1 MEMNEEFI
9 GELGI
14 LIENKNYSA
23 IKSLVSELHPTDAA
37 EMLAL
42 TEADKRLL
50 VFRLMGKT
58 LAAEAFVEMDPE
70 MQIELIQ
77 NFNDNELRGILSELY
92 LDDTV
97 DLIEEMPSNFVKR
110 ILANSDAE
118 TRKKINE
125 ILSYP
130 EDSAGSIMTVEL
142 VELKADMTLDAAL
155 EKIRATGFDKE
166 TIYTCYVTDKDRHL
180 IGVVS
185 VREILLSKGG
195 TINDIMTSNVIKVNT
210 HDDKEEV
217 TEKLREYGL
226 IALPVTDG
234 EDRLVGI
241 VTFDDAMD
249 VISEERE
256 EDIQIMAAIT
266 PSDTPYLKRSVTS
279 IWLSRIPWLLL
290 LMISATLT
298 GSIILSFES
307 SLAALPALT
316 AFIPM
321 IMGTG
326 GNSGSQ
332 ASVSV
337 TRAIS
342 HGEILFGDIFK
353 VIWKELRISIL
364 CALTLA
370 AANFAK
376 IVLWDMLLV
385 GSEGVTVTVAAIV
398 SITLAFTIIAAK
410 LIGASLPII
419 ASKLRLD
426 PAVMASPFI
435 TTLVD
440 AVSLLVYLATANA
453 MLAQI

>member
-1 MEMNEEFI
+1 MREEFVNEI
-9 GELGI
+9 AM
-14 LIENKNYSA
+14 LIESKNYPA
-23 IKSLVSELHPTDAA
+23 VKNMICELHPADAA
-37 EMLAL
+37 EVLCLAD
-42 TEADKRLL
+42 TDKRLI
-50 VFRLMGKT
+50 VFRLMGKS
-58 LAAEAFVEMDPE
+58 LAAEAFVEMDTD
-70 MQIELIQ
+70 MQFELLKS
-77 NFNDNELRGILSELY
+77 FNDNELRGILSELY

-97 DLIEEMPSNFVKR
+97 DLIEEMPANVVKR
-110 ILANSDAE
+110 ILSNSDAE

-125 ILSYP
+125 LLSYP
-130 EDSAGSIMTVEL
+130 EDSAGSIMTVEF
-142 VELKADMTLDAAL
+142 VELKANMTVSNALD
-155 EKIRATGFDKE
+155 KIRETGFDKE
-166 TIYTCYVTDKDRHL
+166 TIYTCYVTERDRRL

-185 VREILLSKGG
+185 VREILLSKEN
-195 TINDIMTSNVIKVNT
+195 TIGDIMTTNVIKVNT
-210 HDDKEEV
+210 NDDKEEV
-217 TEKLREYGL
+217 TKKLREYGL
-226 IALPVTDG
+226 IALPVTDK

-249 VISEERE
+249 VISEESE
-256 EDIQIMAAIT
+256 EDFQIMAAIT
-266 PSDTPYLKRSVTS
+266 PSDTPYLKQSVAK
-279 IWLSRIPWLLL
+279 IWLARIPWLLL

-342 HGEILFGDIFK
+342 HGEIAFGDIFR
-353 VIWKELRISIL
+353 VIWKELRISVL
-364 CALTLA
+364 CAITLA
-370 AANFAK
+370 IANFAK
-376 IVLWDMLLV
+376 ILIWDMLLLS
-385 GSEGVTVTVAAIV
+385 SEGVTVTVAAIV

-419 ASKLRLD
+419 ASKLKLD
-426 PAVMASPFI
+426 PAVMASPLI

>member
-9 GELGI
+9 RELDT
-14 LIENKNYSA
+14 LIENKNYPS
-23 IKSLVSELHPTDAA
+23 IKKLISELHPTDAA
-37 EMLAL
+37 EILSL
-42 TEADKRLL
+42 VEADKRLL
-50 VFRLMGKT
+50 IFRLMGKA

-70 MQIELIQ
+70 MQVELLKS
-77 NFNDNELRGILSELY
+77 FNDNELRGILSELY

-118 TRKKINE
+118 MRKKINE

-142 VELKADMTLDAAL
+142 VELKAHMTLSDAL

-166 TIYTCYVTDKDRHL
+166 TIYTCYVTDKNRHL

-185 VREILLSKGG
+185 VREILLSKGS
-195 TINDIMTSNVIKVNT
+195 TIGDIMTTNVIKVNT
-210 HDDKEEV
+210 HDDKEDV

-226 IALPVTDG
+226 IALPVTDK

-249 VISEERE
+249 VISEESE
-256 EDIQIMAAIT
+256 EDFQIMAAIT
-266 PSDTPYLKRSVTS
+266 PSDTPYLKQSVMK

-353 VIWKELRISIL
+353 VMWKELRISVL

-370 AANFAK
+370 VANFAK
-376 IVLWDMLLV
+376 IILWDMLLV

-426 PAVMASPFI
+426 PAVMASPLI

-453 MLAQI
+453 LLAQL

>member
-1 MEMNEEFI
+1 MREEFI
-9 GELGI
+9 NDIASFVET
-14 LIENKNYSA
+14 KNYSA
-23 IKSLVSELHPTDAA
+23 IKNMICELHPADAA
-37 EMLAL
+37 EVL
-42 TEADKRLL
+42 TVVEPDKRLI
-50 VFRLMGKT
+50 VFRLMGKS
-58 LAAEAFVEMDPE
+58 LAAEAFVEMDID
-70 MQIELIQ
+70 MQFELLKS
-77 NFNDNELRGILSELY
+77 FNDTELRSILSELY

-97 DLIEEMPSNFVKR
+97 DLIEEMPANVVKR
-110 ILANSDAE
+110 ILANTDGE

-125 ILSYP
+125 LLSYP
-130 EDSAGSIMTVEL
+130 EDSAGSIMTVEF
-142 VELKADMTLDAAL
+142 VELKADMTLSNAL
-155 EKIRATGFDKE
+155 DKIRRTGFDKE
-166 TIYTCYVTDKDRHL
+166 TIYTCYVTEKDKHL

-185 VREILLSKGG
+185 VRQILLSKEN
-195 TINDIMTSNVIKVNT
+195 TIGDIMTTSVIKVNT

-226 IALPVTDG
+226 IALPVTDN

-249 VISEERE
+249 VISEESE
-256 EDIQIMAAIT
+256 EDFQIMAAIT
-266 PSDTPYLKRSVTS
+266 PSATPYLKQSVVK

-290 LMISATLT
+290 LMISATIT
-298 GSIILSFES
+298 GAIILSFET
-307 SLAALPALT
+307 SLAVLPALT

-342 HGEILFGDIFK
+342 HGEIAFGDIFR
-353 VIWKELRISIL
+353 VIWKELRISVL
-364 CALTLA
+364 CAVTLA
-370 AANFAK
+370 VANFAK
-376 IVLWDMLLV
+376 ILLWDMILI
-385 GSEGVTVTVAAIV
+385 GSDGVTVTVAAIV
-398 SITLAFTIIAAK
+398 SITLAFTVIAAK

-419 ASKLRLD
+419 ASKLKLD

-435 TTLVD
+435 TTIVD

-453 MLAQI
+453 LLVQI

>member
-1 MEMNEEFI
+1 MNEEI
-9 GELGI
+9 AERI
-14 LIENKNYSA
+14 STLIDDKNYNA
-23 IKSLVSELHPTDAA
+23 IKKELCDIYPTDAA
-37 EMLAL
+37 EIISKI
-42 TEADKRLL
+42 EAEKRHL
-50 VFRLMGKT
+50 VFRLLSKT
-58 LAAEAFVEMDPE
+58 IAAETFVEMDSD
-70 MQIELIQ
+70 MQLELLKAFTDQ
-77 NFNDNELRGILSELY
+77 ELRSIIDELY

-97 DLIEEMPSNFVKR
+97 DLIEEMPSNVVKK
-110 ILANSDAE
+110 ILASTDAE

-125 ILSYP
+125 LLSYP

-142 VELKADMTLDAAL
+142 VELKAGMTLTEAL
-155 EKIRATGFDKE
+155 EKIRTTGFDKE
-166 TIYTCYVTDKDRHL
+166 TIYTCYVTDSNRRL
-180 IGVVS
+180 IGVTS
-185 VREILLSKGG
+185 VREILLSKE
-195 TINDIMTSNVIKVNT
+195 TYIKDIMMTSVIKVNT

-226 IALPVTDG
+226 IALPVTDN

-249 VISEERE
+249 VISEENE

-266 PSDTPYLKRSVTS
+266 PSDTPYLKQSVTK

-307 SLAALPALT
+307 SLAVLPALT

-342 HGEILFGDIFK
+342 HGEIVFSDIFR
-353 VIWKELRISIL
+353 VIWKELRISVL
-364 CALTLA
+364 CAITLA
-370 AANFAK
+370 VANFAK
-376 IVLWDMLLV
+376 IILWDMLLMK
-385 GSEGVTVTVAAIV
+385 SDGVTVTVAAIV
-398 SITLAFTIIAAK
+398 SLTLAFTIIAAK
-410 LIGASLPII
+410 IIGASLPII
-419 ASKLRLD
+419 ASKLKLD
-426 PAVMASPFI
+426 PAVMASPLI

-453 MLAQI
+453 LLAQI

>member
-1 MEMNEEFI
+1 MREELTNEI
-9 GELGI
+9 AL
-14 LIENKNYSA
+14 LIENKNYSK
-23 IKSLVSELHPTDAA
+23 IKNIICEIHPTDAA
-37 EMLAL
+37 EVLCAV
-42 TEADKRLL
+42 EPDKRLL
-50 VFRLMGKT
+50 LFRLMGKS
-58 LAAEAFVEMDPE
+58 LAAEAFVEMDSE
-70 MQIELIQ
+70 MQFELLKS
-77 NFNDNELRGILSELY
+77 FNDAELRSILDELY

-97 DLIEEMPSNFVKR
+97 DLIEEMPANVVKR
-110 ILANSDAE
+110 ILANSDSE

-125 ILSYP
+125 LLSYP

-142 VELKADMTLDAAL
+142 VELKAEMTLSEAL
-155 EKIRATGFDKE
+155 DKIRATGFDKE
-166 TIYTCYVTDKDRHL
+166 TIYTCYVTEKDRRL

-185 VREILLSKGG
+185 VREILLSKAG
-195 TINDIMTSNVIKVNT
+195 TIGDIMTTGVIKVNT
-210 HDDKEEV
+210 GDDKEEV

-226 IALPVTDG
+226 IALPVTDN

-249 VISEERE
+249 IISEESE
-256 EDIQIMAAIT
+256 EDFQIMAAIT
-266 PSDTPYLKRSVTS
+266 PSDTPYLKQSVIK

-298 GSIILSFES
+298 GAIILSFES
-307 SLAALPALT
+307 SLAVLPALT

-342 HGEILFGDIFK
+342 HGEIAFADMFR
-353 VIWKELRISIL
+353 VVWKELRISVL
-364 CALTLA
+364 CAITLA
-370 AANFAK
+370 IANFAK
-376 IVLWDMLLV
+376 ILLWDIVLV
-385 GSEGVTVTVAAIV
+385 KSDGVTVTVAAIV
-398 SITLAFTIIAAK
+398 SITLAFTVIAAK

-419 ASKLRLD
+419 ASKLKLD

-435 TTLVD
+435 TTIVD

-453 MLAQI
+453 LLAQI

>member
-9 GELGI
+9 RELDT
-14 LIENKNYSA
+14 LIENKNYPS
-23 IKSLVSELHPTDAA
+23 IKKLISELHPTDAA
-37 EMLAL
+37 EILSL
-42 TEADKRLL
+42 VEADKRLL
-50 VFRLMGKT
+50 IFRLMGKA

-70 MQIELIQ
+70 MQVELLKS
-77 NFNDNELRGILSELY
+77 FNDNELRGILSELY

-118 TRKKINE
+118 MRKKINE

-142 VELKADMTLDAAL
+142 VELKAHMTLSDAL

-166 TIYTCYVTDKDRHL
+166 TIYTCYVTDKNRHL

-185 VREILLSKGG
+185 VREILLSKGS
-195 TINDIMTSNVIKVNT
+195 TIGDIMTTNVIKVNT

-226 IALPVTDG
+226 IALPVTDK

-249 VISEERE
+249 VISEESE
-256 EDIQIMAAIT
+256 EDFQIMAAIT
-266 PSDTPYLKRSVTS
+266 PSDTPYLKQSVMK

-353 VIWKELRISIL
+353 VMWKELRISVL

-370 AANFAK
+370 VANFAK
-376 IVLWDMLLV
+376 IILWDMFLV

-426 PAVMASPFI
+426 PAVMASPLI

-453 MLAQI
+453 LLAQL